1 MDTQKYK
8 GWGALFTRKSVAD
21 LRHAAGAENPLE
33 RTLGPMDL
41 ALLGIGCIMGT
52 GIFVLTGQA
61 AATNAGPAVFIS
73 FAIAGFV
80 ATLGALCYAEMA
92 SMIPVAGSA
101 YTYAYAT
108 MGEAIAFIIG
118 WDLLLEWLVGAA
130 AVSVGWS
137 AYAQAFA
144 KSLFGVDLPAAWAN
158 APVAWDAVSQRFYAT
173 GHVMNVPA
181 AAIVLACSACLLLG
195 IRESAR
201 ANRVVVFIKVAVVL
215 IFLAVCVRHIRPELW
230 TPLVPPNLGTFGAFG
245 ISGIFQAA
253 TMVFFAYLG
262 FDAVSV
268 AAQETKHP
276 ARDVPIGIIVSLV
289 VCTVLYMA
297 MSLAMTGLVPFAQLG
312 VAHPVVLAVRAMNLP
327 WLEALVEVGAI
338 AGLTSVVLVQLFA
351 QSRILYTMAC
361 DGFLPRI
368 FTRLHAR
375 RKTPTMVTALTGA
388 ACAVAAALLP
398 IGVLAEMCSIGT
410 LLAFVLVAVG
420 VTLLRRRDPGA
431 PRGFKVPGG
440 AYLIPVASAAASC
453 ALMASAT
460 TATIV
465 RLMLWMLLGGLIYYV
480 YGRKHA
486 VTRKPAA

>member
-1 MDTQKYK
+1 MNP
-8 GWGALFTRKSVAD
+8 LFTRKSVAS
-21 LRHAAGAENPLE
+21 LTRAAGTGNSLK
-33 RTLGPMDL
+33 RTLGAMDL

-73 FAIAGFV
+73 FAIAGLV

-108 MGEAIAFIIG
+108 MGEAVAFIIG

-137 AYAQAFA
+137 AYMQAFV
-144 KSLFGVDLPAAWAN
+144 KSLFGVEVPSAWAH
-158 APVAWDAVSQRFYAT
+158 APVAWDAVEQKFYAT
-173 GHVMNVPA
+173 GNIINAPA
-181 AAIVLACSACLLLG
+181 ASIVLACSACLLLG

-201 ANRVVVFIKVAVVL
+201 INRVIVCIKVAVVM
-215 IFLAVCVRHIRPELW
+215 IFLAACVRYIRPELW

-253 TMVFFAYLG
+253 TMVFFSYLG

-268 AAQETKHP
+268 AAQETRNP
-276 ARDVPIGIIVSLV
+276 ARNVPIGIVASLL
-289 VCTVLYMA
+289 VCTFLYMA

-312 VAHPVVLAVRAMNLP
+312 VAHPVVLAVQAMGLP
-327 WLEALVEVGAI
+327 WLETLVEVGAI

-368 FTRLHAR
+368 FTRLHPQR
-375 RKTPTMVTALTGA
+375 QTPTMVTALTGVV
-388 ACAVAAALLP
+388 CAVAAGLLP

-410 LLAFVLVAVG
+410 LLAFVLVALG
-420 VTLLRRRDPGA
+420 VTLLRRRDPHA

-440 AYLIPVASAAASC
+440 AYVIPLASAASSV
-453 ALMASAT
+453 ALMAAAT
-460 TATIV
+460 AATIV
-465 RLMLWMLLGGLIYYV
+465 RLMLWMFLGSLLYYG
-480 YGRKHA
+480 YGRRFA
-486 VTRKPAA
+486 VTRQCPVHK